1 MRLPIQ
7 VSIFIV
13 RLKPDG
19 DREYLLL
26 HRVLP
31 RLSFWQPVTGGVESG
46 ETIEQTA
53 RRELIEETGFL
64 PDDLQPIGFTY
75 TFPPDEFFK
84 AVYETLPDEIAVH
97 VFVASVMSGSE
108 PKIDAVEHDEYIW
121 YTYGEALDILYWWDD
136 KESLKQVAAFLKRTQ
151 Q

>member
-13 RLKPDG
+13 RNDSQGK
-19 DREYLLL
+19 REYLLL

-53 RRELIEETGFL
+53 RRELTEETGFA
-64 PDDLQPIGFTY
+64 PDNLHPIGFTY
-75 TFPPDEFFK
+75 SFPPDEFFK
-84 AVYETLPDEIAVH
+84 DVYDTPPDEIVVH
-97 VFVASVMSGSE
+97 VFVARVPSGSD
-108 PKIDAVEHDEYIW
+108 PRIDPVEHDDYRW
-121 YTYGEALDILYWWDD
+121 CSYADALALLHWWDD
-136 KESLKQVAAFLKRTQ
+136 REALERVESFLANTP
-151 Q
+151 